1 MGLQLLRAAHHDCRV
16 ALACLIGN
24 NAEARKT
31 AVSLLGDDEKM
42 EDVKYVVNVV
52 VDLDPDWVAQCER
65 EAIGDAVLK

>member
-1 MGLQLLRAAHHDCRV
+1 VIIESHSP
-16 ALACLIGN
+16 CLIGN

-52 VDLDPDWVAQCER
+52 VDLDPQWVADCER
-65 EAIGDAVLK
+65 RAIGDAVLKWPAAERKAS